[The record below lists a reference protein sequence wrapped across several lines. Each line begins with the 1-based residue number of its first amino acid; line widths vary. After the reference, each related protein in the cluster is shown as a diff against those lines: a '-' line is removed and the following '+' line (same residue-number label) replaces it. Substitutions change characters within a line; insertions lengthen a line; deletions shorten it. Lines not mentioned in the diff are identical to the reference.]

1 MCNCCSETKKKD
13 RSEFG
18 IPACEG
24 KNEFVSLLRV
34 IDDEFNRRYYAR
46 LIGRTF
52 TSKNAPSYAHLEE
65 VEEKSGQ
72 IFDVRDLRSMEVAA
86 NQIGRASE
94 RKLFA

>member
-1 MCNCCSETKKKD
+1 
-13 RSEFG
+13 
-18 IPACEG
+18 
-24 KNEFVSLLRV
+24 
-34 IDDEFNRRYYAR
+34 